1 MKPSKIIVS
10 ALGVREGFLYSLLDE
25 ARAARPIR

>member
-1 MKPSKIIVS
+1 MQPSKIIVS

-25 ARAARPIR
+25 LSRRPIR